1 MLKKPKA
8 KVPVYLPFHAFWIR
22 LTLLLL
28 LATGV
33 YFFHSFAK
41 PIIIAFI
48 IAILTWP
55 FYTRLL
61 SYLGNKHKT
70 AASLATLAAVI
81 FLVTPLSLLTSYTIK
96 EVIHFLGWAVN
107 ANTTGI
113 MAPDWFASIP
123 WAGEWLAEKW
133 NEHLSAPGMIGEI
146 TQVFGSQN
154 IGSVYRNVIAT
165 SGSILHIFLTLT
177 FTLITLFFLYKD
189 GNNLIGQ
196 LDKAGEYS
204 YPERWNRYSRVIP
217 LAIRST
223 VLGMGVIA
231 VAEGVILGVAYWL
244 AGFPS
249 PVIMGIVTGFMAL
262 IPGGAPLSFT
272 LVSLY
277 LVATGNSTEGILLF
291 IWGAFELFMVDK
303 FIRPRLVGGPMQL
316 PFLPTFFG
324 LVGGVK
330 TMGFLGLFIGP
341 ALMVILVMLWREFI
355 QDLTEIRA
363 RKAEREL
370 EGSGEQSHD
379 PAP

>member
-1 MLKKPKA
+1 MQSPPKA
-8 KVPVYLPFHAFWIR
+8 KPAAYLPFHAFWIR
-22 LTLLLL
+22 LTLVLI

-48 IAILTWP
+48 IAIITWP
-55 FYTRLL
+55 VYLRVLG
-61 SYLGNKHKT
+61 YLGQKHKT
-70 AASLATLAAVI
+70 AASLATLAAIV
-81 FLVTPLSLLTSYTIK
+81 FLVTPLGFLTSYTIK
-96 EVIHFLGWAVN
+96 EVVSFLGWAVSAN
-107 ANTTGI
+107 ATGV

-123 WAGEWLAEKW
+123 LAGEWLVATW

-189 GNNLIGQ
+189 GNTLVGQ
-196 LDKAGEYS
+196 LDKAGEYF
-204 YPERWNRYSRVIP
+204 YPQRWFRYSRVIP

-223 VLGMGVIA
+223 VLGMSVIA
-231 VAEGVILGVAYWL
+231 IAEGIILGVAYWL

-277 LVATGNSTEGILLF
+277 LTATGHSTEGILLF
-291 IWGAFELFMVDK
+291 LWGAFELFLVDK
-303 FIRPRLVGGPMQL
+303 LIRPRLVGGPIKL

-341 ALMVILVMLWREFI
+341 ALMVVLVMLWREFI
-355 QDLTEIRA
+355 QDLTEIKARRA
-363 RKAEREL
+363 VTGQDAAP
-370 EGSGEQSHD
+370 
-379 PAP
+379 PAGQV

>member
-1 MLKKPKA
+1 MQQKPKV

-28 LATGV
+28 LVAGI

-41 PIIIAFI
+41 PIITAFI
-48 IAILTWP
+48 IAIITWP
-55 FYTRLL
+55 AYNRLL
-61 SYLGNKHKT
+61 RRLDHRDKT
-70 AASLATLAAVI
+70 AATLATLAAII
-81 FLVTPLSLLTSYTIK
+81 FLVTPLGLLTSFTIK
-96 EVIHFLGWAVN
+96 EVISFLGWAVN
-107 ANTTGI
+107 ANTTGV
-113 MAPDWFASIP
+113 MAPDWFGAIP
-123 WAGEWLAEKW
+123 WIGEWLTESW

-146 TQVFGSQN
+146 TQIFGSQN
-154 IGSVYRNVIAT
+154 IGSLYRNVIAT
-165 SGSILHIFLTLT
+165 SGSILHILLTLT

-189 GNNLIGQ
+189 GNTLIGQ
-196 LDKAGEYS
+196 LDKAGEYF
-204 YPERWNRYSRVIP
+204 YQQRWFRYSRIIP
-217 LAIRST
+217 VAIRST

-231 VAEGVILGVAYWL
+231 IAEGVILGVAYWI

-277 LVATGNSTEGILLF
+277 LVATGSSTEGILLF
-291 IWGAFELFMVDK
+291 LWGAIELFMVDK

-355 QDLTEIRA
+355 QDLTELKA
-363 RKAEREL
+363 RRMERDAGKE
-370 EGSGEQSHD
+370 
-379 PAP
+379 

>member
-189 GNNLIGQ
+189 GNNLIEQ
-196 LDKAGEYS
+196 LDKAGEYF

-249 PVIMGIVTGFMAL
+249 PVIMGIVTGFMAM

-370 EGSGEQSHD
+370 EGSREQSHD